1 MSVHVHVYVR
11 MCICV
16 YVVCLCMCVNVCTY
30 ACGGKEF
37 LGDKRKVVLHYKV
50 TPH

>member
-1 MSVHVHVYVR
+1 
-11 MCICV
+11 MCTCMYACALCV

-37 LGDKRKVVLHYKV
+37 LGDKRKVVLH
-50 TPH
+50 